1 MSNQVPNNKTGL
13 PKSFGLLMLGVYF
26 LIFTFAE
33 SPRQAET
40 GEVRITAHHVP
51 WIRLIIPD
59 EMVSEWAENSVDRI
73 GVLDRLPLLFGTF
86 LLLITVMLIGRAG
99 LRGFKTI
106 HTSKLETSVLAFALG
121 TTILTLFAFSLGVL
135 GGLRL
140 WWAYLLPIGVAIGIE
155 WKAARGPLSRER
167 LKIATKSR
175 FIIKQLSWWLIV
187 IPVALILAGAMLPP
201 WEFDVREY
209 HSQVPKEWFQA
220 GTIEHLP
227 HNSYSSMP
235 LGAELISVVPMA
247 WAQLFFE
254 RDAWWYGA
262 LIGKTFLG
270 LYALFAAMAAWALAV
285 RLGDKSTGA
294 IAAVLTVTCPWIGY
308 ISMTGLNEVA
318 LAVFWLSALLVIE
331 RSEKEQEPWYRNLLL
346 AGIFAGAAG
355 AVKYTG
361 LVFVMVP
368 VGIWLCLRFRRRLP
382 GVVLAFSLGCVIS
395 FGPWLLKNAVHTNN
409 PVYPL
414 MGTLFESPQR
424 TVEQVEQWN
433 SAHQVPSEDSLVD
446 GLSEFLWQGSRVS
459 PLLIGAVLITL
470 VLHIKR
476 RELWPYFAML
486 VYSLLVWWLATH
498 HLQRFLVPLLPLLAV
513 VGAVG
518 MSSSLKDYPRWRV
531 GTLIALVVY
540 VFMYLG
546 SGLETDSRLLVKLE
560 MLRYGPAIQ
569 ESDTTTLRV
578 HRYLNQQLG
587 DRGRVVLVGDAEPF
601 DLNMRVD
608 YNTCF
613 DSCVFADWLE
623 GLSPLQQRHTLVERR
638 VDFIYVS
645 WEELDRYTGSYGYD
659 ERVNRD
665 WIQQLVENK
674 VLLPEPSVDIKLSSG
689 QLFRVAQ

>member
-1 MSNQVPNNKTGL
+1 
-13 PKSFGLLMLGVYF
+13 
-26 LIFTFAE
+26 
-33 SPRQAET
+33 
-40 GEVRITAHHVP
+40 
-51 WIRLIIPD
+51 
-59 EMVSEWAENSVDRI
+59 
-73 GVLDRLPLLFGTF
+73 
-86 LLLITVMLIGRAG
+86 
-99 LRGFKTI
+99 
-106 HTSKLETSVLAFALG
+106 
-121 TTILTLFAFSLGVL
+121 
-135 GGLRL
+135 
-140 WWAYLLPIGVAIGIE
+140 
-155 WKAARGPLSRER
+155 
-167 LKIATKSR
+167 
-175 FIIKQLSWWLIV
+175 
-187 IPVALILAGAMLPP
+187 
-201 WEFDVREY
+201 
-209 HSQVPKEWFQA
+209 
-220 GTIEHLP
+220 
-227 HNSYSSMP
+227 
-235 LGAELISVVPMA
+235 
-247 WAQLFFE
+247 
-254 RDAWWYGA
+254 
-262 LIGKTFLG
+262 
-270 LYALFAAMAAWALAV
+270 
-285 RLGDKSTGA
+285 
-294 IAAVLTVTCPWIGY
+294 
-308 ISMTGLNEVA
+308 
-318 LAVFWLSALLVIE
+318 
-331 RSEKEQEPWYRNLLL
+331 
-346 AGIFAGAAG
+346 
-355 AVKYTG
+355 
-361 LVFVMVP
+361 
-368 VGIWLCLRFRRRLP
+368 
-382 GVVLAFSLGCVIS
+382 
-395 FGPWLLKNAVHTNN
+395 
-409 PVYPL
+409 
-414 MGTLFESPQR
+414 
-424 TVEQVEQWN
+424 
-433 SAHQVPSEDSLVD
+433 
-446 GLSEFLWQGSRVS
+446 
-459 PLLIGAVLITL
+459 
-470 VLHIKR
+470 
-476 RELWPYFAML
+476 ML

>member
-1 MSNQVPNNKTGL
+1 MSNQVPNKKIGL

-40 GEVRITAHHVP
+40 GEIGITAHHVP

-59 EMVSEWAENSVDRI
+59 EMVSEWAEKSVDRV
-73 GVLDRLPLLFGTF
+73 GVLDRLPLLFGTS

-99 LRGFKTI
+99 LRGFKTM
-106 HTSKLETSVLAFALG
+106 HTSKLETSVLAFVLG
-121 TTILTLFAFSLGVL
+121 TTLLTLFAFLLGVL

-140 WWAYLLPIGVAIGIE
+140 WWAYLLPVGVAIGIE
-155 WKAARGPLSRER
+155 WKAERGSLSWER
-167 LKIATKSR
+167 LKIATKSS
-175 FIIKQLSWWLIV
+175 FIIKQLSWWLIA

-220 GTIEHLP
+220 GAIEHLP

-247 WAQLFFE
+247 WAQLFSE

-285 RLGDKSTGA
+285 RLGDKSTGV

-318 LAVFWLSALLVIE
+318 LTVFWLSALLVIE
-331 RSEKEQEPWYRNLLL
+331 RSEKEQEPWCRDLLL
-346 AGIFAGAAG
+346 AGILAGAAA

-368 VGIWLCLRFRRRLP
+368 VGVWLCFRFRRRLP
-382 GVVLAFSLGCVIS
+382 AVVLVFSLGCAIS

-414 MGTLFESPQR
+414 MGTLFESPQQ
-424 TVEQVEQWN
+424 TAKQVEQWN
-433 SAHQVPSEDSLVD
+433 SAHQIPSDDSLVD
-446 GLSEFLWQGSRVS
+446 GLSEFLWQGSLVS
-459 PLLIGAVLITL
+459 PLLMGAVLITL

-531 GTLIALVVY
+531 GALIVLVVY

-546 SGLETDSRLLVKLE
+546 AGLETDSRLLVNLE
-560 MLRYGPAIQ
+560 TLRYGPALQ
-569 ESDTTTLRV
+569 ESDTPTFRV

-587 DRGRVVLVGDAEPF
+587 DQGRVVLVGDAEPF

-623 GLSPLQQRHTLVERR
+623 GLSPLQQRQTLVERQ

-674 VLLPEPSVDIKLSSG
+674 VLLPEQSVDIKLSSG